1 LRLDVGD
8 EMYFNDNTHHNLK
21 ATFGPIIRF

>member
-1 LRLDVGD
+1 LDIGD